1 MIFGLAPK
9 SSSQLGGVDAS
20 AMAYIVTRNNRFYVV
35 SYDGIDPTTG
45 KERRRWQLAGTS
57 RADAEAIAESL
68 TEAPGLPIALGRDA
82 ATLADYYRTAWLP
95 KRARSVR
102 ATTAYR
108 YVWIIDHYINPTL
121 GDYAL
126 RSLRTQHLDDLYTS
140 LLERGG
146 RNGDGLAPKTVHE
159 VHVIIRSALNDA
171 VDCGLLRTNA
181 AANARSP
188 RPHARQRPGTSVW
201 NPAQVAEFLES
212 TKHHRLHLTL
222 HLAAFTGMRRGEV
235 AGLRWADWNDTTHR
249 LSINRTRQV
258 VAGRSTEFAPKTR
271 TSRRCTDL
279 DPDTE
284 QHLRTWRTRQQD
296 DGHPAGPDD
305 AIFTNTAGEPLHAES
320 ISQLFTRIVARSPLS
335 RIRLHDLRH
344 THASLLVANGVPIKV
359 VSERLGHAHPGFTMA
374 TYQHVLPGMSA
385 KAATDFANLIHP
397 VDDQPDDSDAKHQLT
412 DSEEQCIDPKRLPD
426 R

>member
-1 MIFGLAPK
+1 
-9 SSSQLGGVDAS
+9 
-20 AMAYIVTRNNRFYVV
+20 MAYIATRNNRFYVV
-35 SYDGIDPTTG
+35 SYGGIDPTTG

-68 TEAPGLPIALGRDA
+68 TEAPGPRIALSRDA
-82 ATLADYYRTAWLP
+82 VTLADYYRTAWLP
-95 KRARSVR
+95 KRARCVR

-108 YVWIIDHYINPTL
+108 YGWIIDHYITTTL
-121 GDYAL
+121 GDFAL
-126 RSLRTQHLDDLYTS
+126 RSIRTQHIDQLYTS
-140 LLERGG
+140 LLEHGG

-159 VHVIIRSALNDA
+159 VHVIIRSALSDA

-181 AANARSP
+181 ASKARSP
-188 RPHARQRPGTSVW
+188 RPHARQRPGSSVW
-201 NPAQVAEFLES
+201 NPAQLAEFLET
-212 TKHHRLHLTL
+212 TKHPRLHLTL

-235 AGLRWADWNDTTHR
+235 AGLRWADWNEATHR

-271 TSRRCTDL
+271 TSRRCIDL
-279 DPDTE
+279 DPTTE
-284 QHLRTWRTRQQD
+284 DHLRAWRTRQDD
-296 DGHPAGPDD
+296 DGHGTGPDD
-305 AIFTNTAGEPLHAES
+305 AIFTNSNGEPLHAES
-320 ISQLFTRIVARSPLS
+320 ISQLFTRIVARSKLP

-385 KAATDFANLIHP
+385 KAASEFANLIHP
-397 VDDQPDDSDAKHQLT
+397 VDAQPANTDAKPQVTEPNELQA
-412 DSEEQCIDPKRLPD
+412 DQKPLPD